1 MVPNFGVARSLVT
14 LSFKSVT
21 KSYGVTAQFKP
32 LWQTFAQRYLFLRTF
47 FSGGGVGEGRG
58 GEGEFISLVTISGE
72 RIS

>member
-1 MVPNFGVARSLVT
+1 MVPNFGVARLLVT

-47 FSGGGVGEGRG
+47 FQEAEWGRG

-72 RIS
+72 RIN